1 MQVSPIGI
9 VHSTFCEPEGTPIQA
24 AAAIGSKAIIE
35 VYDEYME
42 GLKDIDGFSHLILL
56 YHFHQVKKA
65 RLIVKP
71 FLDDHTHGIFAT
83 RSPARPNPI
92 GFSVVR
98 LKMVDENLLYVEDV
112 DILDQTPV
120 LDIKP
125 YIGEF
130 DHRITEKIGWFQKS
144 IHKMHAVKDDGRFK
158 G

>member
-1 MQVSPIGI
+1 MSPKERP
-9 VHSTFCEPEGTPIQA
+9 FKRQPPLA
-24 AAAIGSKAIIE
+24 ARLLSK
-35 VYDEYME
+35 YMMSILE

-56 YHFHQVKKA
+56 YHFHHIKKA
-65 RLIVKP
+65 KLTVKP

-144 IHKMHAVKDDGRFK
+144 IHKMHEVKDDGRFK